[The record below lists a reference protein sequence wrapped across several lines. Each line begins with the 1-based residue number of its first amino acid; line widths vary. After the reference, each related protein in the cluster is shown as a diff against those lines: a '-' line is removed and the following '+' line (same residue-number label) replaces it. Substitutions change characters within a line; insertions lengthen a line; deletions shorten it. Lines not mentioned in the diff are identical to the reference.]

1 MNLYPLR
8 FTLTALPLAAL
19 CASATAAPAP
29 LFDGKSLDQW
39 ESVSQLWRVEDGLIT
54 GGSLTENIKHN
65 DFLATK
71 RSYHNFDLKLKI
83 RIRGGGGFINSGIQI
98 RSVRVPN
105 NSEMSGYQVDAGPG
119 WWGKLYDESRRN
131 KVIAA
136 STKEKDIVASIN
148 PEDWVEY
155 RIRCEGPRI
164 QSWINGIEGLDYTE
178 ADPNIA
184 QDGKIGIQV
193 HSGGKALVQVKD
205 ISIEELPPTPNAPL
219 WESVQAK
226 SAEIQRLQNIRAED
240 KGPLTPEGE
249 AASFILPEGFKAE
262 LVAAES
268 DGIGKFITV
277 DWDASG
283 RMWTM
288 TALEYPVDANENPQ
302 NAARLYETGGND
314 KVLVL
319 NDWWSQK
326 PSTPSTFAD
335 GLAIPL
341 GILPG
346 KDSVVVQYGPDLRR
360 YIDSNGDGKA
370 DRFEVILT
378 GFGIEDS
385 HLFPH
390 QFVRAPGGWIYA
402 AQGLFNRSGVKRP
415 EGKPFANGDQVIPF
429 NQCRLARFKPD
440 GSAWEN
446 LTRGPNNIW
455 GFSVARNGETFLQE
469 ANDTG
474 IPVAEYE
481 FGVHYPGGTREPL
494 KPYAP
499 TLVKSFDS
507 SIMGGTGLSG
517 LALAEDRDGWP
528 APWGIRDV
536 KDADAPKAT
545 RSFFLA
551 NPITNRIQHVTA
563 SRTGPEGNLVYQKQA
578 DFLVATDLRFRPVAV
593 HFGPDGCLYIVDW
606 YNKVI
611 SHNEVPRS
619 HPDRDKTR
627 GRIWRIRHTAQSHA
641 APVNLTKLAA
651 KELVSQLDA
660 PNARIAS
667 LAWGEIVDRN
677 DPSVIPALKRLAAD
691 ESARLGARVGA
702 IWALEGLDA
711 LDQELA
717 LVLAK
722 PSQPSAVRAEVARL
736 AMPKLAANTADQ
748 LVTTSLSQADF
759 RTKVGVLD
767 GLIHRPQTTPKQ
779 VELTL
784 DLGKD
789 ATIHSPR
796 AAYDSAFLRYLARW
810 TLEKDPVLLAEAIS
824 RPSVDPAA
832 RTFGLLA
839 LPQDRAAEQLVK
851 TLPSMKR
858 PLAPEEAAI
867 LVAASGSETVRV
879 ALGKLLTHPEQT
891 IPTLAA
897 IAAITPPADLQNM
910 PATRTLLDQSV
921 ASAGNTIPPNTAI
934 QLARAYRLPA
944 LEPTLKA
951 ALKTAPQADT
961 AALIEALESVGTKDA
976 SLLQSYLTHA
986 DATVARAAA
995 TTLSAAGTVE
1005 SFNALI
1011 GQWGSLPNATKK
1023 LVLDR
1028 LAGTKST
1035 AKLVVDAAK
1044 SGTIPADDLD
1054 GGALDKILALLKDD
1068 TSVLEYAKGLK
1079 GLLQGVLSIT
1089 ESRERSYAKANAPF
1103 DGPFTAEGWV
1113 WLSGKVGNQHHLFG
1127 RRGGADMNFFAGRF
1141 RLWAGPGIG
1150 DVIEAKTPTKPENW
1164 THVALTRDNSGALKL
1179 YMNGELDA
1187 VGKKP
1192 LTDALG
1198 ALSIG
1203 DGNVV
1208 SGTVRYQEVRV
1219 WDRARSAE
1227 EIRGAYLANLSSS
1240 KPEGL
1245 THRFA
1250 GDTWPQTVGKA
1261 VLSWTRD
1268 YPELLTPEQTKSLE
1282 EKFARMKALVSL
1294 EKGDKEK
1301 GRALFAGV
1309 CATCH
1314 QVQGA
1319 GGQIGPDLSGA
1330 GAMGIEALLHNLLTP
1345 NAAVESGYYVNTV
1358 ELRSGEILT
1367 GRLMGETPIA
1377 LTLRPV
1383 GGADRQIPRA
1393 DIKKHSASRKSLM
1406 PDGLIEGLPDGM
1418 LQDLFSYLKS
1428 LR

>member
-1 MNLYPLR
+1 MNLRLAR
-8 FTLTALPLAAL
+8 FALTALSLTAL
-19 CASATAAPAP
+19 CASVSAAPTP

-39 ESVSQLWRVEDGLIT
+39 ESVSQLWRVENGLIT
-54 GGSLTENIKHN
+54 GGSLTETVKHN

-71 RSYHNFDLKLKI
+71 RSFHNFDLTLKI

-98 RSVRVPN
+98 RSIRVPG

-131 KVIAA
+131 KVIATA
-136 STKEKDIVASIN
+136 AKENDIVASIKS
-148 PEDWVEY
+148 EDWVEY
-155 RIRCEGPRI
+155 RIRCVGPRI
-164 QSWINGIEGLDYTE
+164 QSWINSVEGLDYTE
-178 ADPNIA
+178 ADTNIA

-193 HSGGKALVQVKD
+193 HGGGKALVEVND
-205 ISIEELPPTPNAPL
+205 IYIEELPPTPNAPL
-219 WESVQAK
+219 WQSIQAK

-240 KGPLTPEGE
+240 KGPLSPENE
-249 AASFILPEGFKAE
+249 AASFILPKGFEAE

-302 NAARLYETGGND
+302 NAARLYETGGKD

-319 NDWWSQK
+319 NDWWHQK
-326 PSTPSTFAD
+326 PSAPRTFAD

-341 GILPG
+341 GILPS
-346 KDSVVVQYGPDLRR
+346 KDSVIVQYGPDLRR

-415 EGKPFANGDQVIPF
+415 DGKPFANGDQIIPF

-499 TLVKSFDS
+499 TLVKSFEN

-536 KDADAPKAT
+536 KDADGPNST

-563 SRTGPEGNLVYQKQA
+563 SRTGPEGNLVYEKQA

-611 SHNEVPRS
+611 SHNEVPRT

-627 GRIWRIRHTAQSHA
+627 GRIWRIRHTSQSRS
-641 APVNLTKLAA
+641 APINLTKLDSRD
-651 KELVSQLDA
+651 LVPHLDA
-660 PNARIAS
+660 PNARVAS
-667 LAWGEIVDRN
+667 LAWGELVDRK
-677 DPSVIPALKRLAAD
+677 DASVVPALKQLAKD
-691 ESARLGARVGA
+691 GSARPGARVGA

-711 LDQELA
+711 LDRELA
-717 LVLAK
+717 LALAT
-722 PSQPSAVRAEVARL
+722 PSEPSAVRAEVARL
-736 AMPKLAANTADQ
+736 ATPKIEADSADQ
-748 LVTTSLSQADF
+748 LVVKSLSQADF
-759 RTKVGVLD
+759 RVKVGVLD
-767 GLIHRPQTTPKQ
+767 GLIHRPQSTPTQ

-784 DLGKD
+784 DLGKTN
-789 ATIHSPR
+789 ANHSPR
-796 AAYDSAFLRYLARW
+796 AVYDSAFLRYLARW
-810 TLEKDPVLLAEAIS
+810 ALEKNPVLLAEIIN
-824 RPSVDPAA
+824 RPSLDSAA

-839 LPQDRAAEQLVK
+839 LPQDHAAEQLVK
-851 TLPSMKR
+851 TLSAMKR
-858 PLAPEEAAI
+858 PLASEEAAI
-867 LVAASGSETVRV
+867 LLATSESENVRV
-879 ALGKLLTHPEQT
+879 ALGKLLANREQA
-891 IPTLAA
+891 IQALAA
-897 IAAITPPADLQNM
+897 IGTITPPVDLQGA
-910 PATRTLLDQSV
+910 PAMRLLLDQSV
-921 ASAGNTIPPNTAI
+921 GNVGTSLPSVTAI

-951 ALKTAPQADT
+951 ALKTAPQTET
-961 AALIEALESVGTKDA
+961 ASLLEALESVGTKDA
-976 SLLQSYLTHA
+976 ALLKPYLTHA

-995 TTLSAAGTVE
+995 TTLAASGN
-1005 SFNALI
+1005 SDAFNALVEH
-1011 GQWGSLPNATKK
+1011 WGSLPAATKK
-1023 LVLDR
+1023 VVLDR
-1028 LAGTKST
+1028 LAGTKDT

-1044 SGTIPADDLD
+1044 SGAIPSDDLD

-1068 TSVLEYAKGLK
+1068 PSVLEYAKGLK

-1089 ESRERSYAKANAPF
+1089 ESRDRSYAKANAPF

-1150 DVIEAKTPTKPENW
+1150 DVIEAKTTTKPENW
-1164 THVALTRDNSGALKL
+1164 THVALTRDASGTLKL

-1203 DGNVV
+1203 DGNVA
-1208 SGTVRYQEVRV
+1208 SGTIRYQEVRV
-1219 WDRARSAE
+1219 WNRARTPD
-1227 EIRGAYLANLSSS
+1227 EIRGSYLANLADA

-1245 THRFA
+1245 THRF
-1250 GDTWPQTVGKA
+1250 GGETWPQTFGKA

-1268 YPELLTPEQTKSLE
+1268 YPELLTPEQTKALE
-1282 EKFARMKALVSL
+1282 VKFTRMKALVSS

-1301 GRALFAGV
+1301 GRTLFAGV

-1345 NAAVESGYYVNTV
+1345 NAAVESGYYVNTI
-1358 ELRSGEILT
+1358 ELRTGEILT
-1367 GRLMGETPIA
+1367 GRLIGETPSA

-1393 DIKKHSASRKSLM
+1393 EVKKHTASRKSLM
-1406 PDGLIEGLPDGM
+1406 PDGLIDGLPDAL
-1418 LQDLFSYLKS
+1418 LQDLFAYLKS

>member
-1 MNLYPLR
+1 MNLHPLR
-8 FTLTALPLAAL
+8 HAIGLFPVAAL
-19 CASATAAPAP
+19 CASVSAAPNS
-29 LFDGKSLDQW
+29 LFDGKSLEQW
-39 ESVSQLWRVEDGLIT
+39 ESVSQLWRVEEGLIT
-54 GGSLTENIKHN
+54 GGSLTETVKHN
-65 DFLATK
+65 DFLASK
-71 RSYHNFDLKLKI
+71 RSFQNFDLRLKI
-83 RIRGGGGFINSGIQI
+83 RIQGGGGFINSGIQI
-98 RSVRVPN
+98 RSVRVPG

-131 KVIAA
+131 KVVGSSA
-136 STKEKDIVASIN
+136 KEKEITASIKDG
-148 PEDWVEY
+148 DWVEY

-164 QSWINGIEGLDYTE
+164 QSWINGIESLDYTE
-178 ADPNIA
+178 PDPGIA
-184 QDGKIGIQV
+184 FDGKIGIQV
-193 HSGGKALVQVKD
+193 HGGGKALVQVKE

-219 WESVQAK
+219 WESIQRK
-226 SAEIQRLQNIRAED
+226 TNEIQRLQSIRAED
-240 KGPLTPEGE
+240 KGPLTPADE
-249 AASFILPEGFKAE
+249 AASFILPDGFTAE

-277 DWDASG
+277 DWDAKG
-283 RMWTM
+283 RMWSM

-302 NAARLYETGGND
+302 NAARLYETGGKD
-314 KVLVL
+314 KVLVMG
-319 NDWWSQK
+319 DWWASK
-326 PSTPSTFAD
+326 PATPKVFAD

-341 GILPG
+341 GILPS
-346 KDSVVVQYGPDLRR
+346 KDSVIVQYGPDIRR
-360 YIDSNGDGKA
+360 YIDSDGDGKA

-390 QFVRAPGGWIYA
+390 QFLRAPGGWIYA

-415 EGKPFANGDQVIPF
+415 DGKPFANGEPTIPF

-499 TLVKSFDS
+499 TLVKSFES

-517 LALAEDRDGWP
+517 LALSEDRDGWP

-536 KDADAPKAT
+536 KEADSPTAT

-578 DFLVATDLRFRPVAV
+578 DFLVSTDLRFRPVAV

-627 GRIWRIRHTAQSHA
+627 GRIWRVRHAAQKPA
-641 APVNLTKLAA
+641 APVDLTRLAT
-651 KELVSQLDA
+651 KEVVGQLDA
-660 PNARIAS
+660 PNARIAA
-667 LAWGEIVDRN
+667 LAWGELVDRK
-677 DPSVIPALKRLAAD
+677 DLSIVPDLQRLALD
-691 ESARLGARVGA
+691 SSARPGARVGA
-702 IWALEGLDA
+702 VWALEGLNA
-711 LDQELA
+711 LDPKIATA
-717 LVLAK
+717 LVTLG
-722 PSQPSAVRAEVARL
+722 QPSALRAEAARL
-736 AMPKLAANTADQ
+736 SIPLLAAPEADKV
-748 LVTTSLSQADF
+748 LTSTLSQADF
-759 RTKVGVLD
+759 RTKVGALD
-767 GLIHRPQTTPKQ
+767 GLIHRPKLSPAQL
-779 VELTL
+779 EHALE
-784 DLGKD
+784 LGKE
-789 ATIHSPR
+789 TSSKSPR
-796 AAYDSAFLRYLARW
+796 STYDSSFLRYLARW
-810 TLEKDPVLLAEAIS
+810 SLEKEPDLLATTIS
-824 RPSVDPAA
+824 NAKLDPSA

-839 LPQDRAAEQLVK
+839 LPQDKAAEQLVK
-851 TLPSMKR
+851 TIPALKR
-858 PLAPEEAAI
+858 PLLAEEATI
-867 LVAASGSETVRV
+867 LLAASSNSNVRD
-879 ALGKLLTHPEQT
+879 AIAKLLSEKDSAISTFT
-891 IPTLAA
+891 A
-897 IAAITPPADLQNM
+897 IAAVNPPIELQSL
-910 PATRTLLDQSV
+910 PETRTLLETAATQLG
-921 ASAGNTIPPNTAI
+921 ASMPRQTAV
-934 QLARAYRLPA
+934 QLARAYRLRA
-944 LEPTLKA
+944 LEPMLKGGLSA
-951 ALKTAPQADT
+951 ANASEL

-976 SLLQSYLTHA
+976 NALKPFLTHS

-995 TTLSAAGTVE
+995 TTISAAGTPEAFTVI
-1005 SFNALI
+1005 SS
-1011 GQWGSLPNATKK
+1011 QWGGIPSATKK

-1028 LAGTKST
+1028 LASSKPT
-1035 AKLVVDAAK
+1035 AKQIIEAAK
-1044 SGTIPADDLD
+1044 AGIIPSEDLD
-1054 GGALDKILALLKDD
+1054 GGALDKILAQLKDD
-1068 TSVLEYAKGLK
+1068 PSVLEYAKGLK
-1079 GLLQGVLSIT
+1079 GLLQGVLSIS
-1089 ESRERSYAKANAPF
+1089 ESRDRSYAKSNAPF

-1113 WLSGKVGNQHHLFG
+1113 WLSGKIGNQHHLFG

-1141 RLWAGPGIG
+1141 RLWAGAGIG
-1150 DVIEAKTPTKPENW
+1150 DVVEAKTVTKPESW
-1164 THVALTRDNSGALKL
+1164 THVAVTRDEAGALKIFV
-1179 YMNGELDA
+1179 NGELDG

-1192 LTDALG
+1192 MTEPLG

-1203 DGNVV
+1203 DGNVP
-1208 SGTVRYQEVRV
+1208 SGTARYQEVRV
-1219 WDRARSAE
+1219 WNRARTAE
-1227 EIRGAYLANLSSS
+1227 EIRGAYLANLGTT

-1250 GDTWPQTVGKA
+1250 GENWPQTVGKA

-1268 YPELLTPEQTKSLE
+1268 FPELLTPEQS
-1282 EKFARMKALVSL
+1282 KALEAKFSRLKTLVSI
-1294 EKGDKEK
+1294 EKGDKAK
-1301 GRALFAGV
+1301 GKTLFAGV

-1314 QVQGA
+1314 QVQGV
-1319 GGQIGPDLSGA
+1319 GNQIGPDLSGA

-1345 NAAVESGYYVNTV
+1345 SAAVESGYYVNTV

-1367 GRLMGETPIA
+1367 GRLMGETPTG
-1377 LTLRPV
+1377 LTLRLI

-1393 DIKKHSASRKSLM
+1393 EVKKHSASRKSLM
-1406 PDGLIEGLPDGM
+1406 PEGLIDGLPEEM
-1418 LQDLFSYLKS
+1418 LQDLFAYLKS